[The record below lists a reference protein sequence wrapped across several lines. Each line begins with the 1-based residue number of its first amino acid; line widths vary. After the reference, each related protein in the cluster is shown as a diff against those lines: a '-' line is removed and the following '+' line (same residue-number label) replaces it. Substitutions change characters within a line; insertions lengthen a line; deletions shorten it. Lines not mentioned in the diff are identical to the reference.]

1 MNLSATKRTRISKGK
16 WQFKGKPGF
25 FVSYRTCNLPEVL
38 FTNLTVLEKE
48 FLEIVQR
55 NQGIIH
61 KVCNMYC
68 DDVDDRADL
77 FQEIVA
83 QLWKSFP
90 TFRKESKFSTWMYRV
105 ALNTAITTFKKNKRR
120 PDQNRLTYE
129 NFELKDEGYDTET
142 EENIKTLH
150 RAVAQLTGV
159 EKSIVLLF
167 LENKKYEEIAEITG
181 ITQNYVRVKMN
192 RIKKKLKKF
201 MGEIEE

>member
-1 MNLSATKRTRISKGK
+1 M
-16 WQFKGKPGF
+16 
-25 FVSYRTCNLPEVL
+25 
-38 FTNLTVLEKE
+38 EKE
-48 FLEIVQR
+48 FLQIIKK

-61 KVCNMYC
+61 KVCNIYC
-68 DDVDDRADL
+68 DDQDDRNDL

-90 TFRKESKFSTWMYRV
+90 SFREESKFSTWMYRV
-105 ALNTAITTFKKNKRR
+105 ALNTAITTFKKTKRR

-129 NFELKDEGYDTET
+129 NFQVKDENYDTET
-142 EENIKTLH
+142 EDEIKNLH

-201 MGEIEE
+201 METEE

>member
-1 MNLSATKRTRISKGK
+1 M
-16 WQFKGKPGF
+16 
-25 FVSYRTCNLPEVL
+25 
-38 FTNLTVLEKE
+38 EKE
-48 FLEIVQR
+48 FLQIIKK

-61 KVCNMYC
+61 KVCNIYC
-68 DDVDDRADL
+68 DDQDDREDL

-90 TFRKESKFSTWMYRV
+90 SFREESKFTTWMYRV
-105 ALNTAITTFKKNKRR
+105 ALNTAITTFKKTKRR

-129 NFELKDEGYDTET
+129 NFQVKDENYDTET
-142 EENIKTLH
+142 EDEIKNLH

-201 MGEIEE
+201 METEE

>member
-1 MNLSATKRTRISKGK
+1 M
-16 WQFKGKPGF
+16 
-25 FVSYRTCNLPEVL
+25 
-38 FTNLTVLEKE
+38 EKE
-48 FLEIVQR
+48 FLQIIKK

-68 DDVDDRADL
+68 DDQEDRNDL

-90 TFRKESKFSTWMYRV
+90 SFREESKFSTWMYRV
-105 ALNTAITTFKKNKRR
+105 ALNTAITSFKKTKRR

-129 NFELKDEGYDTET
+129 NFQVKDENYDIET
-142 EENIKTLH
+142 EEEIKNLH

-167 LENKKYEEIAEITG
+167 LENKKYEDIAEITG

-201 MGEIEE
+201 METEE